1 MNYNAFPFG
10 DLFARNIMLRMG
22 QAPVIHFVPEL
33 YRQIK
38 EEVFDPTDII
48 SHTLPLSEAEHG
60 YHIFDKKEDNAI
72 KVLLKP

>member
-1 MNYNAFPFG
+1 M
-10 DLFARNIMLRMG
+10 
-22 QAPVIHFVPEL
+22 IHFLPEL

-38 EEVFDPTDII
+38 DGVFDPTDII
-48 SHTLPLSEAEHG
+48 SHTLPLAEAEHG